1 MNRDEALQKQLE
13 LAQQITHV
21 GSWQWDV
28 ATNRVMWSDELYR
41 IYGLEPQSVEL
52 TFESFLARV
61 HPDDRAR
68 TTSAVMNALETGAR
82 FAYPERIVRPD
93 GSIRELETVGEALLD
108 DGKRVLGLVG
118 TCRDV

>member
-1 MNRDEALQKQLE
+1 ARHSQRSSMPIRPDGVICCADRSGYPRTVNRDAALQKQLE
-13 LAQQITHV
+13 LAQQITHI

-68 TTSAVMNALETGAR
+68 TANIVEKALATGGR
-82 FAYPERIVRPD
+82 FAYPERI
-93 GSIRELETVGEALLD
+93 I
-108 DGKRVLGLVG
+108 
-118 TCRDV
+118 